1 MFIFP
6 LELAHVPVLERILPW
21 YFYYDSINYEIL
33 FILLSMQ
40 MNAKVVLS
48 RLFQS
53 FKLSLPKN
61 YELVVVQRGIIQPK
75 DDVECVLENR
85 QA

>member
-1 MFIFP
+1 
-6 LELAHVPVLERILPW
+6 
-21 YFYYDSINYEIL
+21 
-33 FILLSMQ
+33 MQ